1 MSGICAPVGADNAG
15 SMVGAQ
21 VGSGNRCGHN
31 PAAPCLTP
39 LEPAGRNLPPIIT
52 AVIDRFERYY
62 DSPSILPALNA
73 VNGSTRQQRSE
84 RREALSIVFH
94 LIMKYFNLLTGRIE
108 IPTARNGFI
117 GLTID
122 WIASKCNLG
131 YKRVQRAL
139 ADLEAAGIIEVK
151 RRAER
156 ISESGYRGIASIK
169 RVSTHLFRIFGLYDE
184 FKRQQKY
191 KQDQQAKKVQE
202 MVDRENP
209 AKAQRALFLKGLTNK
224 LANGQGKRKT
234 HFKQLQEES
243 VAEKERERQLL
254 MLQIKQEHPDWSLE
268 EVRRE
273 ANKQLLRGSIN

>member
-1 MSGICAPVGADNAG
+1 
-15 SMVGAQ
+15 
-21 VGSGNRCGHN
+21 
-31 PAAPCLTP
+31 
-39 LEPAGRNLPPIIT
+39 
-52 AVIDRFERYY
+52 
-62 DSPSILPALNA
+62 
-73 VNGSTRQQRSE
+73 
-84 RREALSIVFH
+84 
-94 LIMKYFNLLTGRIE
+94 
-108 IPTARNGFI
+108 
-117 GLTID
+117 
-122 WIASKCNLG
+122 
-131 YKRVQRAL
+131 
-139 ADLEAAGIIEVK
+139 
-151 RRAER
+151 
-156 ISESGYRGIASIK
+156 
-169 RVSTHLFRIFGLYDE
+169 
-184 FKRQQKY
+184 Y